1 LAYFC
6 DSIDH
11 IGSQPHRS
19 ERKGVPQTLFDKIW
33 DAHRVG
39 VRDDARDIVYMDRH
53 VVHDLHGSHAF
64 AKLEQT
70 GRSVRRPDLTFGVLD
85 HSVATTPGRTDQT
98 NPKGLAFAQGM
109 RAGAERFGF
118 RLFDVADAEQGI
130 AHVVAPEL
138 GLVLPGSTYACPD
151 SHACTVGAL
160 GAVAFACGTSELE
173 HVLSTQTVA
182 MHKPKQMRI
191 TLDGRLRDRVGAKDV
206 ILHIIG
212 VLGVAGGRGF
222 VVEYAGEVVRD
233 LSMEAR
239 FTLCNMTIE
248 FGARTGIIAPDA
260 KTVAYAADRLLAPAG
275 ADRDAAI
282 AEWRE
287 LRSDPDAIFDRELK
301 IDCSALAPQV
311 TWGTDPSQ
319 VVGIDGVVPDPSSV
333 EPERAGAVQRA
344 LTYMGLLPGTPVAGM
359 LVDRVFIGSC
369 TNARIEDLEA
379 AAAIARGRHVAA
391 RVRAIVVPGS
401 SAVKREAERRGLDRV
416 FLAAGFEWHESGCSM
431 CAGAN
436 GDLAAPGARS
446 VATSNRNFENRQ
458 GPGVRTHLVSPAMA
472 AAAAIAGR
480 LVDVTKHDALE
491 GVRDEAV

>member
-1 LAYFC
+1 MT
-6 DSIDH
+6 ST
-11 IGSQPHRS
+11 PR
-19 ERKGVPQTLFDKIW
+19 TLFEKIW
-33 DAHRVG
+33 DEHRVG
-39 VRDDARDIVYMDRH
+39 VREDGREIVYMDRN

-70 GRSVRRPDLTFGVLD
+70 QRSVRRGDLTFGVLD
-85 HSVATTPGRTDQT
+85 HSVATTPGRTDST
-98 NPKGLAFAQGM
+98 NPKGLPFAQGM

-118 RLFDVADAEQGI
+118 RLFDVGDAEQGI

-173 HVLSTQTVA
+173 HVLATQTVA
-182 MHKPKQMRI
+182 MQKPKQMRI
-191 TLDGRLRDRVGAKDV
+191 TLDGRLRPGVTAKDV
-206 ILHIIG
+206 ILHLIG
-212 VLGVAGGRGF
+212 LLGVAGGRGF

-233 LSMEAR
+233 MSVEAR

-248 FGARTGIIAPDA
+248 FGARTGIIAPDE
-260 KTVAYAADRLLAPAG
+260 KTLAYVGERLLAPAG
-275 ADRDAAI
+275 ADREAAL
-282 AEWRE
+282 AQWRE
-287 LRSDPDAIFDRELK
+287 LRSDPGVAFDRELHV
-301 IDCSALAPQV
+301 DCSALAPQV

-319 VVGIDGVVPDPSSV
+319 VVGIDGVVPDPAAA
-333 EPERAGAVQRA
+333 EPERAGAIERA
-344 LTYMGLLPGTPVAGM
+344 IAYMGLAPGTPLAG
-359 LVDRVFIGSC
+359 LVVDRVFIGSC

-379 AAAIARGRHVAA
+379 AAAVAKGRHVAA

-401 SAVKREAERRGLDRV
+401 MAVKREAEKRGLDRI
-416 FLAAGFEWHESGCSM
+416 FRAAGFEWHESGCSM

-436 GDLAAPGARS
+436 GDLAAPGSRS

-480 LVDVTKHDALE
+480 LVDVTRPDALE
-491 GVRDEAV
+491 GVADAAV

>member
-1 LAYFC
+1 MSDAA
-6 DSIDH
+6 
-11 IGSQPHRS
+11 R
-19 ERKGVPQTLFDKIW
+19 TLFEKIW
-33 DAHRVG
+33 DEHRVG
-39 VRDDARDIVYMDRH
+39 VREDGREIVYMDRN

-70 GRSVRRPDLTFGVLD
+70 QRTVRRPDLTFGVLD
-85 HSVATTPGRTDQT
+85 HSVATIPGRTDTT
-98 NPKGLAFAQGM
+98 NPKGLPFAQGM

-160 GAVAFACGTSELE
+160 GALAFACGTSELE
-173 HVLSTQTVA
+173 HVLATQTVA
-182 MHKPKQMRI
+182 MQKPKKMRI
-191 TLDGRLRDRVGAKDV
+191 TLDGCLRTGVTAKDV
-206 ILHIIG
+206 VLHLIG
-212 VLGVAGGRGF
+212 MLGVAGGRGF
-222 VVEYAGEVVRD
+222 AVEYAGEVVRD
-233 LSMEAR
+233 FSVEAR

-248 FGARTGIIAPDA
+248 FGARTAIIAPDE
-260 KTVAYAADRLLAPAG
+260 KTLAYVAERLLAPAG
-275 ADRDAAI
+275 PDRDAAF
-282 AEWRE
+282 AAWRD
-287 LRSDPDAIFDRELK
+287 LRSDPGAVFDRELRV
-301 IDCSALAPQV
+301 DCTTLAPQV

-319 VVGIDGVVPDPSSV
+319 VVGIDGVVPDPADA
-333 EPERAGAVQRA
+333 EPERAGAIERA
-344 LTYMGLLPGTPVAGM
+344 LAYMGLAPGTPVAG
-359 LVDRVFIGSC
+359 LVVDRVFIGSC

-379 AAAIARGRHVAA
+379 AAAVARGHQVAA

-401 SAVKREAERRGLDRV
+401 TAVKREAERRGLDRI
-416 FLAAGFEWHESGCSM
+416 FLDAGFEWHESGCSM

-458 GPGVRTHLVSPAMA
+458 GPGVRTHLVSPATA

-480 LVDVTKHDALE
+480 LVDVTQPGALKGLADA
-491 GVRDEAV
+491 AV